1 MSDDSFIREVED
13 ELRSDKLNNFWSKY
27 KILIIGGATA
37 LVLATAGKQG
47 WDYWQNSVAAT
58 SGDQFI
64 EAVELSNDG
73 KHDEAIAALEA
84 LSNDGS
90 GQYPA
95 LAKIRLAAE
104 YAKSGEPDKAV
115 QAFDTIAEDASFDEA
130 LRNVARLRAGL
141 LLVDHGSY
149 DDVSN
154 RLLSMADTGKSFRHS
169 AREGLGL
176 AAWKAKDY
184 KQALIWFQAI
194 TQDGQAPAG
203 VRERAGI
210 MMQLLAGQGV
220 KPEETQ
226 EG

>member
-1 MSDDSFIREVED
+1 MSDDSFIREVEE
-13 ELRSDKLNNFWSKY
+13 ELRSDKLNTFWSKY
-27 KILIIGGATA
+27 KILIIGGAA
-37 LVLATAGKQG
+37 AIVLGTAGKQG
-47 WDYWQNSVAAT
+47 WDYWQNRVSAA
-58 SGDQFI
+58 SGDRFI
-64 EAVELSNDG
+64 EAVNLSNDG
-73 KHDEAIAALEA
+73 KHDEAIASLESLTA
-84 LSNDGS
+84 DGS

-104 YAKSGEPDKAV
+104 YAKNGDPTKAV
-115 QAFDTIAEDASFDEA
+115 EAFDTIADDAAFDES
-130 LRNVARLRAGL
+130 LRNVARLRSGL

-149 DDVSN
+149 EEVSQ
-154 RLLSMADTGKSFRHS
+154 RLLSLADTGKSFRHS

-184 KQALIWFQAI
+184 KQALIWFEAI
-194 TQDGQAPAG
+194 TEDIQAPSG
-203 VRERAGI
+203 VRERARI

>member
-1 MSDDSFIREVED
+1 MPVLRLLLPLTPPSPYLPSEAHFFIRA
-13 ELRSDKLNNFWSKY
+13 
-27 KILIIGGATA
+27 ILSSMA
-37 LVLATAGKQG
+37 LIC
-47 WDYWQNSVAAT
+47 
-58 SGDQFI
+58 SGDRFL
-64 EAVELSNDG
+64 EAVELSNEGNHED
-73 KHDEAIAALEA
+73 AIASLEA
-84 LSNDGS
+84 LTVDGS

-95 LAKIRLAAE
+95 LAQIRLAAE
-104 YAKSGEPDKAV
+104 YAKNGDPEKAV
-115 QAFDTIAEDASFDEA
+115 EAFDAIAEDTSFDES
-130 LRNVARLRAGL
+130 LRSVARLRSGL

-149 DDVSN
+149 DDVSE

-184 KQALIWFQAI
+184 KQALVWFEAI
-194 TQDGQAPAG
+194 TQDIQAPAG
-203 VRERAGI
+203 VRERARI